1 MSKPKQFSSD
11 EAKRIGD
18 TLSIDWSHVDLEQ
31 FRMSLFVER
40 EHGTKDPETNVTM
53 EPQLKKWSA
62 KIVETRAGSA
72 AATTEPRCRVQRWW
86 RLIAGILALTLM
98 TPVAGPAAGQ
108 VSNALILPSL
118 KTAWSAGPDVKPV
131 SSTSVSPT
139 LEADW
144 GTGYRKSY
152 LIPALEI
159 PTFLWLLNR
168 YDRYHYGDDVY
179 GTDWNTGW
187 DHVIHGPWK
196 LDTDPFGMNM
206 FMHPYM
212 GSINYGFARSAGLN
226 FWESLGY
233 TFAASYAWETFGET
247 GPPSTN
253 DQIMTSFGGSFLG
266 EALFRMASLVL
277 DDGKPGF
284 WQELGAFALSP
295 STGVNRLAFGN
306 RFKAVWVSND
316 PAIFTRLLLGASLES
331 HVTDQGI
338 GSTIVGAQ
346 ATADFAMAYGL
357 PGKPNYSYKRPFDY
371 FHFEF
376 SAVAGNGNSFENI
389 LTRGLLYGTK
399 YSAGDA
405 YRGVWGLYGSY
416 DYISPQVFRVSTT
429 ALSVGTTAQWWLSR
443 AVALQYSALG
453 GIGYGAAGTIRAV
466 GSLAEGVR
474 DYHFGAVPQGLL
486 TFRFIFGEAAM
497 FDMTAREYY
506 VSGVASDNS
515 NGAERIFRGN
525 ASFTVRVYGR
535 HGIGIQFVESRRDAY
550 YGTLPDRHQTI
561 ETVSIAYNYLGDI
574 KFGAVDWRD
583 LYAGSR

>member
-1 MSKPKQFSSD
+1 MTNQSTSQREIRFLMIAAAPVIFGKTAM
-11 EAKRIGD
+11 EA
-18 TLSIDWSHVDLEQ
+18 
-31 FRMSLFVER
+31 
-40 EHGTKDPETNVTM
+40 
-53 EPQLKKWSA
+53 QLKKWRT
-62 KIVETRAGSA
+62 KIVETRAGSGR
-72 AATTEPRCRVQRWW
+72 ATAMTGPRYGVQRWW
-86 RLIAGILALTLM
+86 RLIAGILALALV
-98 TPVAGPAAGQ
+98 TPVAGLAAEQ
-108 VSNALILPSL
+108 VSNELILPSL
-118 KTAWSAGPDVKPV
+118 KTAWNAGPVVEPV
-131 SSTSVSPT
+131 STAPVSPT

-168 YDRYHYGDDVY
+168 YDRAVYGNDVY
-179 GTDWNTGW
+179 GTDWNSGW
-187 DHVIHGPWK
+187 DHVVHGPWK

-206 FMHPYM
+206 FMHPYL
-212 GSINYGFARSAGLN
+212 GSLNYGFARSAGLN

-233 TFAASYAWETFGET
+233 TFAASYVWETYGET

-266 EALFRMASLVL
+266 EALFRMASYVL
-277 DDGKPGF
+277 EDGKPGF
-284 WQELGAFALSP
+284 WRELGAAGLSP
-295 STGVNRLAFGN
+295 STGFNRLAFGN

-316 PAIFTRLLLGASLES
+316 PAIFTRLRLGASLES
-331 HVTDQGI
+331 HVTDQGV
-338 GSTIVGAQ
+338 GSTLVGTQ

-376 SAVAGNGNSFENI
+376 SAVASNSNSFENI
-389 LTRGLLYGTK
+389 MTRGLLYGTK

-416 DYISPQVFRVSTT
+416 DYISPQIFRISTT

-443 AVALQYSALG
+443 EVALQYSALG
-453 GIGYGAAGTIRAV
+453 GIGYGAAGTIAAV
-466 GSLAEGVR
+466 GSLAEGIR

-486 TFRFIFGEAAM
+486 AFRFIFGEVAM
-497 FDMTAREYY
+497 FDLTAREYY

-515 NGAERIFRGN
+515 SGSERIFRGN

-550 YGTLPDRHQTI
+550 YAFLPDRHQTI
-561 ETVSIAYNYLGDI
+561 ETISIAYNYLGDI
-574 KFGAVDWRD
+574 KFGAVEWRD